1 MSYITGLKPGV
12 KSQEDQCL
20 ETASLRSLDQASE
33 KGATLSRGSFAS
45 FPLPSLQAAKD
56 ALPGKRLLSLVSGKA
71 REGRAKNGGGGGS
84 GGGGGGLISF
94 MRALPFC
101 LIPPN
106 TYI

>member
-20 ETASLRSLDQASE
+20 ETASLGSLDQASE
-33 KGATLSRGSFAS
+33 KGATLSRGCFTS

-71 REGRAKNGGGGGS
+71 REGRAEKRCGGGEGEGEEK
-84 GGGGGGLISF
+84 
-94 MRALPFC
+94 MKRR
-101 LIPPN
+101 
-106 TYI
+106 